1 MNAIHAKTLV
11 LDTHIDIRWPETPDW
26 TQETRQLVD
35 LPKMRQGQ
43 MSAAIFIAYV
53 PQGRRDASGHAQAA
67 ARAEAM
73 LQHIRNRATAPGT
86 RFCATPDA
94 LEACFAAGDT
104 AVLSAVENGYAMG
117 HDLSRIAA
125 WRALGAVYLTLT
137 HDGHNEISDSARP
150 KANLGDAP
158 SEHGGLSA
166 FGETA
171 VADLVVLDSL
181 MYVHVNERSMAR
193 SMAREAEAND
203 NTNDVSYAKANDLDY
218 CYDYCYCSFVCR
230 TDNHVESGN
239 RILPKGLY
247 HIHCGFIIR
256 KQHKNKLK
264 IQYSLPRYI
273 TIRVNSYFVI
283 VIHRCQNL
291 LENPNRLLQLNR
303 IKKKRSLLKKPPSIL
318 PITITRKTAKTQT
331 QHQHMRCLIQDT

>member
-1 MNAIHAKTLV
+1 MNPIHAKTLV

-137 HDGHNEISDSARP
+137 HDGHNEIADSARP

-171 VADLVVLDSL
+171 VAEMNRQGL
-181 MYVHVNERSMAR
+181 MV
-193 SMAREAEAND
+193 
-203 NTNDVSYAKANDLDY
+203 DVSHVAKSGMLRAAQISRTPVVATHTACVALCAQPRGLDDEQLDALRACGGLAQITAVPAFLKSPPPNAPAQADVAVLVDHIEHAVARIGLDHVSVRGVNQPETLWEFFHTDIANF
-218 CYDYCYCSFVCR
+218 CQG
-230 TDNHVESGN
+230 T
-239 RILPKGLY
+239 LPLR
-247 HIHCGFIIR
+247 FEE
-256 KQHKNKLK
+256 KNDDFF
-264 IQYSLPRYI
+264 R
-273 TIRVNSYFVI
+273 
-283 VIHRCQNL
+283 
-291 LENPNRLLQLNR
+291 
-303 IKKKRSLLKKPPSIL
+303 
-318 PITITRKTAKTQT
+318 
-331 QHQHMRCLIQDT
+331 

>member
-26 TQETRQLVD
+26 TGETRQLVD

-73 LQHIRNRATAPGT
+73 LQHIRNRAAAPGT

-94 LEACFAAGDT
+94 LEACFAAGET

-171 VADLVVLDSL
+171 VAEMNRQGLMVDVSHVAKSGMLRAAQISRTPVVATHTACVALCPHPRGLDDEQLDALRACGGLAQITAVPAFLKSPPPNAPAQADVADLVDHIDHAVARIGLD
-181 MYVHVNERSMAR
+181 HVGISSDFDGGGAVAGWANAAQSEAITLELLKRGYS
-193 SMAREAEAND
+193 AREIG
-203 NTNDVSYAKANDLDY
+203 LLW
-218 CYDYCYCSFVCR
+218 
-230 TDNHVESGN
+230 SGN
-239 RILPKGLY
+239 FL
-247 HIHCGFIIR
+247 
-256 KQHKNKLK
+256 
-264 IQYSLPRYI
+264 
-273 TIRVNSYFVI
+273 RVWRQVLRF
-283 VIHRCQNL
+283 
-291 LENPNRLLQLNR
+291 
-303 IKKKRSLLKKPPSIL
+303 
-318 PITITRKTAKTQT
+318 TA
-331 QHQHMRCLIQDT
+331 